1 MSYSRSSFVRPLQ
14 TAMLV
19 AAMVCTPTYA
29 DDLMTVFVAAKD
41 NDASVGA
48 ARASYLADKERLPQ
62 ARSALLP
69 TVVARANTTKTEI
82 TIPGDNSASAA
93 VLENGYNDNSWS
105 AQLRQPVLNLSSWF
119 GYNSAKAFVKASS
132 FSLAA
137 QEQDLIVRVAEA
149 YLNILRTRDRL
160 DTTNAEVTAVKRQLE
175 QVQQRFDVGLVAIT
189 DVLES
194 QAAFDAA
201 LVRQI
206 QADTDHYI
214 SFETLRTL
222 TGRGYDTLATLS
234 EQLPIVAP
242 DPMDE
247 EAWVEA
253 AMRSNLGIRAAAMEQ
268 LSSARSDAKSRLSGH
283 LPTVDATVTRSNN
296 HNGNPLTQQFSPQ
309 ETETNIYGLE
319 LTLPLFQGGRTSSR
333 VREGNAR
340 VQQAREQLLNQ
351 QRMVVRNTRN
361 LYQSVSTDVA
371 RVKARLK
378 AIRSSQSALEATQ
391 TGYEVG
397 TRNIVDVLQA
407 QTRLYDSQFAY
418 ADSRYTYLLNLLSLK
433 QQTGLLAQA
442 DLQEINSFM
451 DANAPVERLVSLRA
465 SER

>member
-1 MSYSRSSFVRPLQ
+1 M
-14 TAMLV
+14 
-19 AAMVCTPTYA
+19 
-29 DDLMTVFVAAKD
+29 
-41 NDASVGA
+41 
-48 ARASYLADKERLPQ
+48 
-62 ARSALLP
+62 
-69 TVVARANTTKTEI
+69 
-82 TIPGDNSASAA
+82 
-93 VLENGYNDNSWS
+93 ENGYNDNSWS

-194 QAAFDAA
+194 QAAYDAA

-222 TGRGYDTLATLS
+222 TGRDYDTLATLS

-253 AMRSNLGIRAAAMEQ
+253 AMRSNLGIRAAMEQ

-319 LTLPLFQGGRTSSR
+319 VTLPFVPRRPHNFSGQGGQRASGTSPR
-333 VREGNAR
+333 A
-340 VQQAREQLLNQ
+340 
-351 QRMVVRNTRN
+351 
-361 LYQSVSTDVA
+361 VA
-371 RVKARLK
+371 
-378 AIRSSQSALEATQ
+378 QSASHGCAQHSQPVPIGVHRRSPGESQ
-391 TGYEVG
+391 TESHS
-397 TRNIVDVLQA
+397 IVTV
-407 QTRLYDSQFAY
+407 R
-418 ADSRYTYLLNLLSLK
+418 
-433 QQTGLLAQA
+433 
-442 DLQEINSFM
+442 
-451 DANAPVERLVSLRA
+451 P
-465 SER
+465 

>member
-1 MSYSRSSFVRPLQ
+1 M
-14 TAMLV
+14 
-19 AAMVCTPTYA
+19 
-29 DDLMTVFVAAKD
+29 AAKD

-62 ARSALLP
+62 ARAALLP
-69 TVVARANTTKTEI
+69 SIVARANTTKTEV
-82 TIPGDNSASAA
+82 TIPGDNSAAAA
-93 VLENGYNDNSWS
+93 VLENGYNDNGWS

-222 TGRGYDTLATLS
+222 TGRDYDTLATLS
-234 EQLPIVAP
+234 EQPAHCCPRP
-242 DPMDE
+242 DGR
-247 EAWVEA
+247 
-253 AMRSNLGIRAAAMEQ
+253 RSLGRSRHALQ
-268 LSSARSDAKSRLSGH
+268 LRHTRRHG
-283 LPTVDATVTRSNN
+283 AT
-296 HNGNPLTQQFSPQ
+296 
-309 ETETNIYGLE
+309 E
-319 LTLPLFQGGRTSSR
+319 LGAQRCQIAFIRTS
-333 VREGNAR
+333 
-340 VQQAREQLLNQ
+340 
-351 QRMVVRNTRN
+351 
-361 LYQSVSTDVA
+361 
-371 RVKARLK
+371 
-378 AIRSSQSALEATQ
+378 
-391 TGYEVG
+391 
-397 TRNIVDVLQA
+397 
-407 QTRLYDSQFAY
+407 
-418 ADSRYTYLLNLLSLK
+418 ADSGRHGDSK
-433 QQTGLLAQA
+433 Q
-442 DLQEINSFM
+442 
-451 DANAPVERLVSLRA
+451 
-465 SER
+465 

>member
-1 MSYSRSSFVRPLQ
+1 
-14 TAMLV
+14 
-19 AAMVCTPTYA
+19 
-29 DDLMTVFVAAKD
+29 MTVFVAAKD

-48 ARASYLADKERLPQ
+48 ARASFLADKERLPQ

-69 TVVARANTTKTEI
+69 SLVARATTTKTET

-93 VLENGYNDNSWS
+93 ILENGYNDNSWS
-105 AQLRQPVLNLSSWF
+105 AQLRQPVVNLSSWF

-222 TGRGYDTLATLS
+222 TGQGYDTLATLS

-253 AMRSNLGIRAAAMEQ
+253 AMRSNLGIRAAMEQ
-268 LSSARSDAKSRLSGH
+268 LSSARSDSKSRLSGH
-283 LPTVDATVTRSNN
+283 LPTVDATVTRSTN
-296 HNGNPLTQQFSPQ
+296 HNGNPLTQEFSPR
-309 ETETNIYGLE
+309 ETETNIYALE
-319 LTLPLFQGGRTSSR
+319 VTLPLFQGGRTTSR
-333 VREGNAR
+333 VREGKAR
-340 VQQAREQLLNQ
+340 VEQAREQLLNQ
-351 QRMVVRNTRN
+351 RRMVVRNTRN

-418 ADSRYTYLLNLLSLK
+418 ADSRYTYLLNLLRLK
-433 QQTGLLAQA
+433 QQTGLLAQP

-451 DANAPVERLVSLRA
+451 DSNAPVERLASLRS

>member
-1 MSYSRSSFVRPLQ
+1 
-14 TAMLV
+14 
-19 AAMVCTPTYA
+19 
-29 DDLMTVFVAAKD
+29 
-41 NDASVGA
+41 
-48 ARASYLADKERLPQ
+48 
-62 ARSALLP
+62 
-69 TVVARANTTKTEI
+69 
-82 TIPGDNSASAA
+82 
-93 VLENGYNDNSWS
+93 
-105 AQLRQPVLNLSSWF
+105 
-119 GYNSAKAFVKASS
+119 
-132 FSLAA
+132 
-137 QEQDLIVRVAEA
+137 
-149 YLNILRTRDRL
+149 
-160 DTTNAEVTAVKRQLE
+160 
-175 QVQQRFDVGLVAIT
+175 
-189 DVLES
+189 
-194 QAAFDAA
+194 
-201 LVRQI
+201 
-206 QADTDHYI
+206 
-214 SFETLRTL
+214 
-222 TGRGYDTLATLS
+222 
-234 EQLPIVAP
+234 
-242 DPMDE
+242 MDE

-253 AMRSNLGIRAAAMEQ
+253 AMRSNLGIRAAMEQ

-319 LTLPLFQGGRTSSR
+319 VTLPLFQGGRTTSR

-340 VQQAREQLLNQ
+340 VEQAREQLLNQ
-351 QRMVVRNTRN
+351 RRTVVRNTRN

-418 ADSRYTYLLNLLSLK
+418 ADSRYTYLLNLLRLK
-433 QQTGLLAQA
+433 QQTGLLAQP

-451 DANAPVERLVSLRA
+451 DSNAPVERLVSLRS